1 MALVDIRIA
10 VDADVP
16 AIARVV
22 HESFAGFIPLIGR
35 APWPM
40 FQNYPAR
47 VAQGAVWVLTEDGA
61 IVGVAVLQFNDDHLF
76 IETIAVAP
84 LHQGQGHGRRLL
96 DFVES
101 EARRRNYDETRLHM
115 HLTMARN
122 IALYRKQGY
131 TEYARSEEDGYHRV
145 YLRKRLRDAAAGR

>member
-10 VDADVP
+10 ADADVP

-22 HESFAGFIPLIGR
+22 HDSFAGFIPLIGR

-40 FQNYPAR
+40 FQNYLAR

-84 LHQGQGHGRRLL
+84 SHQRQGHGRRLL

-115 HLTMARN
+115 HLTMTRS
-122 IALYRKQGY
+122 IALYRKHGY
-131 TEYARSEEDGYHRV
+131 TEYARTEEDGYHRV
-145 YLRKRLRDAAAGR
+145 YLRKRLRDAGALR